1 MDIIS
6 LKNPYPNG
14 VPEKDNKLLQPF
26 IDVLNEIIEKVNA
39 GERVYLRITSG
50 ERKGSIAYIQIFPG
64 SHGKG
69 KQSII
74 KRDTWLGWK
83 AQQNQ
88 MVHIPIL

>member
-50 ERKGSIAYIQIFPG
+50 ERKGSIAYIKEFDPNYDQKEPVISYSKYFG
-64 SHGKG
+64 S
-69 KQSII
+69 
-74 KRDTWLGWK
+74 
-83 AQQNQ
+83 
-88 MVHIPIL
+88 